1 MKDTHPSKSN
11 PFEPKDHHYTG
22 DDSDHDIS
30 NDSGHDASNDADT
43 EILNAA
49 EITTM
54 AYAVPLMPLP
64 SSLKSRLMA
73 RLNLPEPLPEWI
85 KSSEFQQILREP
97 IDTLIAIAH
106 SIDRWKPFLSP
117 SGATFARWKVDAKN
131 KQVAFFLKVPTPGT
145 LPRHRHA
152 TGEVI
157 LVLEGDFTAD
167 GQTHRSGARAISN
180 PNTIHQPTTQGC
192 LVLCIS
198 SLEDKV
204 LEA

>member
-11 PFEPKDHHYTG
+11 PFEPKDHHDTG
-22 DDSDHDIS
+22 NDSDHDIS

-85 KSSEFQQILREP
+85 KSSEFQQILRADWDNAAV
-97 IDTLIAIAH
+97 IVK
-106 SIDRWKPFLSP
+106 S
-117 SGATFARWKVDAKN
+117 SGAKV
-131 KQVAFFLKVPTPGT
+131 
-145 LPRHRHA
+145 
-152 TGEVI
+152 E
-157 LVLEGDFTAD
+157 
-167 GQTHRSGARAISN
+167 
-180 PNTIHQPTTQGC
+180 
-192 LVLCIS
+192 
-198 SLEDKV
+198 
-204 LEA
+204 